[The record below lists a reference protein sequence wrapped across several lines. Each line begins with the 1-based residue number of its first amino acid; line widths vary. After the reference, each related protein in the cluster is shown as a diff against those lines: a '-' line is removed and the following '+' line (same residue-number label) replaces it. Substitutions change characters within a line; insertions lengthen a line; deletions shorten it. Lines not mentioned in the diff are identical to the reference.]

1 MKKSKHQQKVKQ
13 KVKEKKKQQESRDNQ
28 DLDMKAYCHS

>member
-13 KVKEKKKQQESRDNQ
+13 KVKEKKTQESRDNQ
-28 DLDMKAYCHS
+28 DLDTKAYCHS